1 MGAVWVYSPPIWFTS
16 GYLPETNGPGTVWTS
31 LLHMWRTLNIWRRS
45 WIVCSLCSPLEVG
58 LWNHKLIK
66 SKAIECCPLPQT
78 KKQLKSFP
86 GVAAFYQRFIP
97 NFVARSAVLM
107 GMTGSL
113 CPNQVQWTTKVEA
126 AFWNIQQSL
135 GKNIVLHSPDFDT
148 DLTLQT
154 NASERRI
161 GAVLL
166 QGPPVD
172 QHHVAYNSRTPFSR
186 DELCGMVKL

>member
-1 MGAVWVYSPPIWFTS
+1 M
-16 GYLPETNGPGTVWTS
+16 
-31 LLHMWRTLNIWRRS
+31 
-45 WIVCSLCSPLEVG
+45 
-58 LWNHKLIK
+58 K

-78 KKQLKSFP
+78 KKQLKSFR
-86 GVAAFYQRFIP
+86 GVAGFYQRFIP
-97 NFVARSAVLM
+97 NFVARSAVVM

-113 CPNQVQWTTKVEA
+113 CPNQVQWS
-126 AFWNIQQSL
+126 IQQSL
-135 GKNIVLHSPDFDT
+135 GKNIVLHSPGFDT

-172 QHHVAYNSRTPFSR
+172 QHHVAYNSRMLFSR
-186 DELCGMVKL
+186 EELRGMVKL